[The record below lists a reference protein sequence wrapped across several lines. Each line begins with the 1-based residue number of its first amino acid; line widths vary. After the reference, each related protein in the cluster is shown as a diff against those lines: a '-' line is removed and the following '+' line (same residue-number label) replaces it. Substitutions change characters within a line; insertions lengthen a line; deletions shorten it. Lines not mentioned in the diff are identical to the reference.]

1 MVTLGGNK
9 NMEKLKYLKRCK
21 DFEILK
27 NNLDYNTLE
36 IIENEIKEYEE
47 VETNDIFID
56 DEGIHQ
62 NKNYEPSF
70 IIQWYNSMI
79 TTNELIEVLKLRKNI
94 NKV

>member
-1 MVTLGGNK
+1 MK
-9 NMEKLKYLKRCK
+9 KLKYLKKCR

-36 IIENEIKEYEE
+36 IIEKEIKEYKEE
-47 VETNDIFID
+47 IENDIFID

-62 NKNYEPSF
+62 DENYEPSF

-79 TTNELIEVLKLRKNI
+79 TTSELIKELK
-94 NKV
+94 